1 MAGAE
6 AAAEL
11 SRSHVR
17 PEQRPV
23 SWEQGGRKAPPDLA
37 RVEELVADLAVEE
50 LVLGPRD

>member
-6 AAAEL
+6 AAVEL

-17 PEQRPV
+17 PKQRPT

-37 RVEELVADLAVEE
+37 RVEELVADLAMEE
-50 LVLGPRD
+50 LVAGPRD

>member
-17 PEQRPV
+17 PEQRPA
-23 SWEQGGRKAPPDLA
+23 SWEHGGKKAPSDLA

-50 LVLGPRD
+50 LVAGPRN